1 MNGQTKQI
9 NGLSLEEK
17 RRLLAELLQQR
28 PSEPKRF
35 PLSFAQE
42 RLWFLT
48 QLDPDNPS
56 YNVPVA
62 LRLTGDLDV
71 AALEKSITAIVE
83 RHETLRTTFA
93 EIDGEPFQF
102 VSNAEATAI
111 KVIDLPL
118 LTDAEVES
126 ESRRLMSEFVAQPFD
141 DARDRLLRV
150 RLIRFASDAHLLVL

>member
-28 PSEPKRF
+28 PSAPKRF

-48 QLDPDNPS
+48 ELDPDNPS

-71 AALEKSITAIVE
+71 AGLEKRINATVE
-83 RHETLRTTFA
+83 RPETLRTTLA
-93 EIDGEPFQF
+93 PIDGGPFSF
-102 VSNAEATAI
+102 LS
-111 KVIDLPL
+111 P
-118 LTDAEVES
+118 
-126 ESRRLMSEFVAQPFD
+126 
-141 DARDRLLRV
+141 V
-150 RLIRFASDAHLLVL
+150 RTKSP

>member
-48 QLDPDNPS
+48 ELDPDNPS

-71 AALEKSITAIVE
+71 AGRGKRINSPPARPEK
-83 RHETLRTTFA
+83 HRTKFS
-93 EIDGEPFQF
+93 P
-102 VSNAEATAI
+102 
-111 KVIDLPL
+111 
-118 LTDAEVES
+118 
-126 ESRRLMSEFVAQPFD
+126 RRGGAF
-141 DARDRLLRV
+141 
-150 RLIRFASDAHLLVL
+150 